1 MVPLL
6 RRGALGGMMKFTRAS
21 TAQVLGADGA
31 TYASVASGV
40 PRFSG
45 SAQRLV
51 VHEARTNALRNPRWE
66 GAVAGSPGTAPTY
79 MARSNSANV
88 TVAIAGT
95 NTEYGM
101 PYMDV
106 SFSGTTAGAI
116 EYPEL
121 RLEASNQIAAT
132 VGQVCA
138 AGAFCRVVSGSFP
151 GTCSIS
157 TCGYEYNSSGV
168 FLASA
173 PSNNIGTPTGAIA
186 WMGGTTTLVQGSV
199 AYWRPCWTITIPAA
213 TAVNFTLRLY
223 SPAANVNITNG
234 IMLPPPGLPVAGT
247 PAAFAQAADAVTMA
261 GAAHPSAGTL
271 LLRGWVRE
279 QSSLARPLV
288 SVDDGSLANAIL
300 VQINAASLSVR
311 AFPRLAG
318 VSGSV
323 AIGGNVTAGAE
334 FNLGVSWG
342 AGVVAISLNGAA
354 AVTTTQTLPTNLTT
368 LRLGC
373 NSSAAYANAEF
384 AMADYAPG
392 LAVPPAQLQA
402 MTAALT

>member
-1 MVPLL
+1 
-6 RRGALGGMMKFTRAS
+6 MMKFTRAS
-21 TAQVLGADGA
+21 TAQVLSADDA

-51 VHEARTNALRNPRWE
+51 IHEARTNAIRNPRWE
-66 GAVAGSPGTAPTY
+66 GAVAGSPGTVPTY
-79 MARSNSANV
+79 MQRTNSTNISL
-88 TVAIAGT
+88 TIAGT
-95 NTEYGM
+95 GTEFGM
-101 PYMDV
+101 PYLDV
-106 SFSGTTAGAI
+106 AVAGTAGAST
-116 EYPEL
+116 EYPYIS
-121 RLEASNQIAAT
+121 LETAQQIGAT
-132 VGQVCA
+132 VGQVVA
-138 AGAFCRVVSGSFP
+138 AGYFARIVSGTFP
-151 GTCSIS
+151 AGCTLRMD
-157 TCGYEYNSSGV
+157 GFENNSSGL
-168 FLASA
+168 FIASTA
-173 PSNNIGTPTGAIA
+173 AITMSTPTASLA
-186 WMGGTTTLVQGSV
+186 WLGGTVTMAQAAV
-199 AYWRPCWTITIPAA
+199 AYYVPAPTIRVAAGTATGFTI
-213 TAVNFTLRLY
+213 RLY
-223 SPAANVNITNG
+223 SPAVNVNVASGIT
-234 IMLPPPGLPVAGT
+234 LPPPGLPVAGT
-247 PAAFAQAADAVTMA
+247 PAAFAQAAEVVTMA

-279 QSSLARPLV
+279 QSSGSSSRPLV

-318 VSGSV
+318 ASGSV

-384 AMADYAPG
+384 AVANYAPG
-392 LAVPPAQLQA
+392 LIVPPAQLQA